1 VLFGCSGQPS
11 QEAIIKTL
19 RHLVAILSLGLFVCP
34 ELLARKERGHAPKCD
49 EKIQLPNAALAALKK
64 APDVAVSC
72 RLKPSL
78 IEGDFDG
85 DGKPDYAVLVTQR
98 EQNNRGF
105 LIAFGNGQRVVAGA
119 GRAVKYGPAAASDLN
134 FDQWELYRKSR
145 PVESTERQEPLKLK
159 GDALLVRYHE
169 GASGLYYW
177 DGKRVHWYQQGD

>member
-1 VLFGCSGQPS
+1 VLFGCSGQAL

-19 RHLVAILSLGLFVCP
+19 HNLAAILSLGLFVCP
-34 ELLARKERGHAPKCD
+34 GLLARNERGPEPKCD
-49 EKIQLPNAALAALKK
+49 EKMQLPNAVLDALKK

-85 DGKPDYAVLVTQR
+85 DGKPDYAVVVTQR

-105 LIAFGNGQRVVAGA
+105 LIAFGNGQRMVAGA

-134 FDQWELYRKSR
+134 FDQWELYHKGR
-145 PVESTERQEPLKLK
+145 PVESAERQKPLKLK
-159 GDALLVRYHE
+159 GDALLVSYHE

-177 DGKRVHWYQQGD
+177 DGKRVRWYQQGD